1 MMFLYIMIAYLV
13 GLPFW
18 IAKSWPVAITA
29 LVIGNYLMINGL
41 FHYFMAWKTNPGDL
55 PSDVFIKN
63 SVSICKKCI
72 LPKPV
77 RCHHCSVFDRSRF
90 SLQIIAISL
99 NFWNFFKSN
108 F

>member
-1 MMFLYIMIAYLV
+1 MGLVCTMMALYIVIAYVV

-18 IAKSWPVAITA
+18 IAKSLPVTIAA
-29 LVIGNYLMINGL
+29 LVMGNYLMINAL

-55 PSDVFIKN
+55 PSDAFIKN

-77 RCHHCSVFDRSRF
+77 RCHHCSVFVRSKEF
-90 SLQIIAISL
+90 HL
-99 NFWNFFKSN
+99 KT
-108 F
+108 